1 MPDFLKPFFA
11 ALGFLTVV
19 PVPGSWNG
27 DEKSLARSLPW
38 FSIVGLLI
46 GLFAAT
52 ADRLLCIVLP
62 SFPATVV
69 TVSLLIAASGGLHLD
84 GLADT
89 ADGFF
94 SSRPRER
101 ILEIM
106 KDSRIG
112 SMGVATV
119 VILLLLKIAVLEPL
133 PAGLRYGVVLLMP
146 VAGRFAPVF
155 MMVTMR
161 YVRNDGLGTAFGDR
175 RSPIYLVFSFL
186 FLAAAGAIIGKLTG
200 LAAVGATFAVV
211 AVFSLWCRKKI
222 GGYTG
227 DTLGAAVELAEVI
240 PSLVFLMAL
249 KWKGAL

>member
-1 MPDFLKPFFA
+1 LPEFLKPFFA
-11 ALGFLTVV
+11 ALGFLTIV
-19 PVPGSWNG
+19 PAPGGWRG
-27 DEKSLARSLPW
+27 DEKTLARSLPW
-38 FSIVGLLI
+38 FSLVGLLI

-52 ADRLLCIVLP
+52 ADRLLCISLP
-62 SFPATVV
+62 ALPASVV

-112 SMGVATV
+112 SMGVAAV
-119 VILLLLKIAVLEPL
+119 VALFLLKVAVLEPL
-133 PAGLRYGVVLLMP
+133 TGDLRYKAILLMP
-146 VAGRFAPVF
+146 IAGRFAPVF
-155 MMVTMR
+155 MMVTMK

-175 RSPIYLVFSFL
+175 RSPVLLIFSFV
-186 FLAAAGAIIGKLTG
+186 FLAAAGAVIEKWTG
-200 LAAVGATFAVV
+200 LTATGAAVAVV

-227 DTLGAAVELAEVI
+227 DTLGAAVELAEAI
-240 PSLVFLMAL
+240 PPLFFLVSLNL
-249 KWKGAL
+249 KGVL